1 MDFTAETDYA
11 CQCDPQQ
18 PKTRRPRP
26 KKDVAKKPD
35 PKVIFEQAKSEPKQ
49 KPKQKPPKQ
58 KPAKQKQKQKPGKR
72 SRHSRHRG
80 RE

>member
-35 PKVIFEQAKSEPKQ
+35 PKVIFEQAKREPKQ
-49 KPKQKPPKQ
+49 KPPKQKQ